1 MRCSVRIRG
10 RSSRSFFFPPP
21 DPPHAVS
28 RRPSGVPHLPPD
40 PRHQH
45 LHDIRLFG
53 LRQRTARRDAVPLGE
68 TSPAAAPRG
77 VLCHEDRMPPH
88 RGLAPVVGREG
99 RGEPLSDKIPGML
112 PDRCKALRRDI
123 VQLRRPQSEAA
134 PERRPGETFEK
145 SAQCFGRKRSAG
157 NRKVR
162 RFRDTRPGGSGR
174 KLPRKARIR
183 CRPYRRP
190 PRLRRRSGGAVG
202 KEFGIGCNPPFHGR
216 NVVRQLLRQS
226 MNRTFD
232 SSRGLASGDSSG

>member
-21 DPPHAVS
+21 GPPHAVS

-53 LRQRTARRDAVPLGE
+53 CRQRAPRRNAMPFGE
-68 TSPAAAPRG
+68 APPAAAPRS
-77 VLCHEDRMPPH
+77 VLGDKNRMPPH
-88 RGLAPVVGREG
+88 RGLVSVVGREG
-99 RGEPLSDKIPGML
+99 RSEPLSDKIPGML

-145 SAQCFGRKRSAG
+145 SAQCFGRK
-157 NRKVR
+157 
-162 RFRDTRPGGSGR
+162 
-174 KLPRKARIR
+174 
-183 CRPYRRP
+183 CRHRLFCQYRRP
-190 PRLRRRSGGAVG
+190 PRLRRRSSGAVV

-216 NVVRQLLRQS
+216 SFVRRKLRQS